1 MPFAPAPYRKML
13 TVPVQADPTS
23 EKTAGG
29 VRRRTG
35 VLTEYEADNHTHS
48 YEVSIAFI
56 VCLGPSRR
64 RRSSDRASPDLGA
77 ALATAGMRY
86 AVASRVYMRL
96 DSPSIATRRHTTT
109 PTETLGL
116 VHPPYQLPGELA
128 LFFRPWQPPR
138 WDVVRNV
145 IGDVRDFSL
154 PAVTCPPPAPVAVA
168 VAVAVLDPDPD
179 LFCFVM
185 FCIASVHPPQIS
197 TARARLADYRR
208 RRQRQRTL
216 PLPSHCSDFVHRFAL
231 HTLYALYPPSSR
243 PLAPTSPMTAVAS
256 PPTFTQ
262 HNRPTWGVN
271 GMNGGHAGQVMSPDE
286 LNRVL
291 MPRKSLQRNN
301 SSSSIASTSST
312 SSTSTVATS
321 TSQTNGAPVAGSSVD
336 VSSWPSPALAAQRK
350 RPQPKAPWSNPKPD
364 AQGDFRMAA
373 GRPQLMNG
381 LNGSGPLHAAPSI
394 VPSQGQMANPQAMAR
409 PIIENLPPGNPPV
422 LYLLSLNGTFERK
435 TISVPFSPDT
445 LRIGRQ
451 TNAKTIWI
459 RDVKSSNGTFV
470 NGARLSQENRESE
483 PHELQTGDHLELGID
498 IVSEDQKTVVHH
510 KVAAKVEHAG
520 YYNASNN
527 LLDVNFGDLDPT
539 NGPMMMVGPQN
550 AAPVRQRNGS
560 QSSMSNNG
568 RMVQGGPMV
577 GPQANGMP
585 HQRGFFFSPISTEQ
599 IVKKLQN
606 EMRNARLQSQDL
618 GRTDH
623 FVHALLSKEDIK
635 DIEKPEAPEPTKPI
649 VNGGGLSFRSDNKTR
664 FSDPPAPPPQQP
676 LPEKPDIPSLKRGIT
691 ERAKPHSQNMSPI
704 RHEGNGSQIL
714 QLTEALNNA
723 KKEIESQTSRMRDLE
738 EILHRERQARA
749 LAEDLARRL
758 EKHLEEAS
766 SNVVPPSGEPE
777 NQATSLDAAFEPP
790 NDENNPAGPTDTPA
804 PDADKPTPPDAEV
817 IEASATQLHAQIE
830 SLVLEIKDLRQEL
843 DVFKQRAEMAE
854 SERDTQ
860 RKTLAEMALQIR
872 RDTEAKELAEKEKTS
887 ELSEYEDVT
896 SDSEATSFTE
906 AVSRPSSSPRQSQAV
921 SGDALDR
928 PLLSQCATI
937 TPNAIPS
944 QAVLPNQAFAK
955 SIPYA
960 SMISVVLIGV
970 GLMAYI
976 NGWQPQPRLER

>member
-1 MPFAPAPYRKML
+1 
-13 TVPVQADPTS
+13 
-23 EKTAGG
+23 
-29 VRRRTG
+29 
-35 VLTEYEADNHTHS
+35 
-48 YEVSIAFI
+48 
-56 VCLGPSRR
+56 
-64 RRSSDRASPDLGA
+64 
-77 ALATAGMRY
+77 
-86 AVASRVYMRL
+86 
-96 DSPSIATRRHTTT
+96 
-109 PTETLGL
+109 
-116 VHPPYQLPGELA
+116 
-128 LFFRPWQPPR
+128 
-138 WDVVRNV
+138 
-145 IGDVRDFSL
+145 
-154 PAVTCPPPAPVAVA
+154 
-168 VAVAVLDPDPD
+168 
-179 LFCFVM
+179 
-185 FCIASVHPPQIS
+185 
-197 TARARLADYRR
+197 
-208 RRQRQRTL
+208 
-216 PLPSHCSDFVHRFAL
+216 
-231 HTLYALYPPSSR
+231 
-243 PLAPTSPMTAVAS
+243 MTAVAS

-262 HNRPTWGVN
+262 HNRPAWGVN

-301 SSSSIASTSST
+301 SSSSISSTSST

-321 TSQTNGAPVAGSSVD
+321 TSNGAPVAPPPGD
-336 VSSWPSPALAAQRK
+336 VNSWPNSATAAQRK
-350 RPQPKAPWSNPKPD
+350 RPQPKAPWPNPKPD
-364 AQGDFRMAA
+364 AQGDFVRMAA

-394 VPSQGQMANPQAMAR
+394 VPSQGQMANQQPMAR
-409 PIIENLPPGNPPV
+409 PMAESLPTGNSPV

-451 TNAKTIWI
+451 TNAKTVPTPINGFFDSKVLSRQHAEIWADRQGKIWI

-470 NGARLSQENRESE
+470 NGTRLSQENRESE

-520 YYNASNN
+520 YFNASNN

-539 NGPMMMVGPQN
+539 NGPIMMMGPQN
-550 AAPVRQRNGS
+550 AAPLRQRTGS

-623 FVHALLSKEDIK
+623 FVHALLSKEDVK
-635 DIEKPEAPEPTKPI
+635 DIEKPEAAEPTKPI
-649 VNGGGLSFRSDNKTR
+649 VNGGGLSFRSDGGKTR

-691 ERAKPHSQNMSPI
+691 ERAKPHPQNMSPI

-738 EILHRERQARA
+738 EKLHQERQARE

-766 SNVVPPSGEPE
+766 SNAVPPSGEPE
-777 NQATSLDAAFEPP
+777 TQETSLDAAFEPP
-790 NDENNPAGPTDTPA
+790 SDESNPVEPTDTPI
-804 PDADKPTPPDAEV
+804 PDADKPAPPDAEV

-843 DVFKQRAEMAE
+843 DVFKQRAELAE

-860 RKTLAEMALQIR
+860 RRTLTEMALQIR
-872 RDTEAKELAEKEKTS
+872 RDTEARELTEKENVSKS
-887 ELSEYEDVT
+887 EDEDAA
-896 SDSEATSFTE
+896 SDGEATDFTE
-906 AVSRPSSSPRQSQAV
+906 ALSRPSSSPKQIRKM
-921 SGDALDR
+921 SGDSLDP
-928 PLLSQCATI
+928 PLLSQSMTI
-937 TPNAIPS
+937 TPNTIPS
-944 QAVLPNQAFAK
+944 GVVLHNQAFAN

-960 SMISVVLIGV
+960 SMIGVVLIGM